1 MARAP
6 DKRIE
11 QAKALYLQ
19 GKKLVDIAEELG
31 LPEGTVRSWKN
42 RYKWDGNTNATLQKK
57 KRNVAK
63 EKAAEVKAV
72 ADEVNEVLQNTE
84 LTDKQQLFCLHY
96 IRCFNATKAYQKA
109 YECGYDVA
117 NAEGYKLLVNPC
129 VRDEIQ
135 RLKQNRL
142 NREMLSEHDI
152 FQKYLDIAYAD
163 ITDYVS
169 FGTKEIQYTDK
180 AGNEH
185 EAEVPFIDL
194 KESSTVDGTLLTE
207 ISQGKEGIKI
217 KLADK
222 MKALDWLSRHTGMAT
237 PEQRA
242 RLDLLKAQTARIS
255 QESAQS
261 DKDGAGVHVEIYL
274 PEKEADSD
282 G

>member
-1 MARAP
+1 M
-6 DKRIE
+6 
-11 QAKALYLQ
+11 
-19 GKKLVDIAEELG
+19 
-31 LPEGTVRSWKN
+31 
-42 RYKWDGNTNATLQKK
+42 
-57 KRNVAK
+57 RN
-63 EKAAEVKAV
+63 
-72 ADEVNEVLQNTE
+72 
-84 LTDKQQLFCLHY
+84 
-96 IRCFNATKAYQKA
+96 
-109 YECGYDVA
+109 DVA

-169 FGTKEIQYTDK
+169 FGTKEIQYMDK
-180 AGNEH
+180 AGNER
-185 EAEVPFIDL
+185 EAEVPFVDL
-194 KESSTVDGTLLTE
+194 KDSDTVDGTLLTE
-207 ISQGKEGIKI
+207 ISQSKDGIKV

-237 PEQRA
+237 PEQMA

-274 PEKEADSD
+274 PKKDADSD

>member
-11 QAKALYLQ
+11 QAKAMYLQ
-19 GKKLVDIAEELG
+19 GKKLVDIAEALG

-42 RYKWDGNTNATLQKK
+42 RYKWDSNSNATLQKK

-63 EKAAEVKAV
+63 EKNIASDVEQVIENP
-72 ADEVNEVLQNTE
+72 D
-84 LTDKQQLFCLHY
+84 LTDKQRLFCLYY
-96 IRCFNATKAYQKA
+96 IRCFNATKAYRKA
-109 YECGYDVA
+109 YGCGYDVA

-222 MKALDWLSRHTGMAT
+222 IKALDWLSRHTGMAT

>member
-1 MARAP
+1 M
-6 DKRIE
+6 
-11 QAKALYLQ
+11 
-19 GKKLVDIAEELG
+19 
-31 LPEGTVRSWKN
+31 
-42 RYKWDGNTNATLQKK
+42 QKK
-57 KRNVAK
+57 KHNVAK
-63 EKAAEVKAV
+63 EKNIASDVEQVIENP
-72 ADEVNEVLQNTE
+72 D
-84 LTDKQQLFCLHY
+84 LTDKQRLFCLYY
-96 IRCFNATKAYQKA
+96 IRCFNATKAYRKA
-109 YECGYDVA
+109 YGCGYDVA

-169 FGTKEIQYTDK
+169 FGTKEIQYMDK
-180 AGNEH
+180 AGNER
-185 EAEVPFIDL
+185 EAEVPFVDL
-194 KESSTVDGTLLTE
+194 KDSDTVDGTLLTE
-207 ISQGKEGIKI
+207 ISQSKDGIKV

-237 PEQRA
+237 PEQMA

-274 PEKEADSD
+274 PKKDADSD

>member
-1 MARAP
+1 M
-6 DKRIE
+6 
-11 QAKALYLQ
+11 
-19 GKKLVDIAEELG
+19 
-31 LPEGTVRSWKN
+31 
-42 RYKWDGNTNATLQKK
+42 QKK

-63 EKAAEVKAV
+63 EKNIASDVEQVIENP
-72 ADEVNEVLQNTE
+72 D
-84 LTDKQQLFCLHY
+84 LTDKQRLFCLYY
-96 IRCFNATKAYQKA
+96 IRCFNATKAYRKA
-109 YECGYDVA
+109 YGCGYDVA

-169 FGTKEIQYTDK
+169 FGTKEIQYMDK
-180 AGNEH
+180 AGNER
-185 EAEVPFIDL
+185 EAEVPFVDL
-194 KESSTVDGTLLTE
+194 KDSDTVDGTLLTE
-207 ISQGKEGIKI
+207 ISQSKDGIKV

-237 PEQRA
+237 PEQMA

-274 PEKEADSD
+274 PKKDADSD

>member
-11 QAKALYLQ
+11 QAKAMYLQ
-19 GKKLVDIAEELG
+19 GRKLVEIAEALG

-42 RYKWDGNTNATLQKK
+42 RYKWDGSSSATLQKK

-63 EKAAEVKAV
+63 EKAIASDVEQVMENP
-72 ADEVNEVLQNTE
+72 D
-84 LTDKQQLFCLHY
+84 LTDKQRLFCLHY

-109 YECGYDVA
+109 YGCGYDVA
-117 NAEGYKLLVNPC
+117 NAEGYRLLVNPC

-163 ITDYVS
+163 IKDYVS
-169 FGTKEIQYTDK
+169 FGTKKVQYTDK
-180 AGNEH
+180 GGKER
-185 EAEVPFIDL
+185 EAEVSFVDL
-194 KESSTVDGTLLTE
+194 KDSNTVDGTLLTE
-207 ISQGKEGIKI
+207 ISQSKDGIKV
-217 KLADK
+217 KLVDR
-222 MKALDWLSRHTGMAT
+222 MKALDWLSGHMGMAT
-237 PEQRA
+237 PEQKA
-242 RLDLLKAQTARIS
+242 RLELLKAQAARIS
-255 QESAQS
+255 QEAAGAAE
-261 DKDGAGVHVEIYL
+261 DGADVHVEIYL
-274 PEKEADSD
+274 PEKEADGS